1 MKIRYYIAYLLL
13 AVMMVAATGITV
25 FLLFRAYN
33 IDLNPDIKTFEF
45 SDIEEDLSFAPVSD
59 ENYRFVVNPYKTGN
73 PKNNQTVIIGP
84 FLSFILK
91 EAKIFVMFVAVL
103 AVLAL
108 IAYVITA
115 FIVLNRIINKNEEL
129 GISNEE

>member
-13 AVMMVAATGITV
+13 AVMMITAAGITV

-33 IDLNPDIKTFEF
+33 INYPDIKPLEF
-45 SDIEEDLSFAPVSD
+45 SDVEDDVSSAPVSD
-59 ENYRFVVNPYKTGN
+59 SNNVFVLNPYKTGN
-73 PKNNQTVIIGP
+73 PEHNQSVIFGVFI
-84 FLSFILK
+84 SYILK
-91 EAKIFVMFVAVL
+91 EVKLFIMFAAIL

-115 FIVLNRIINKNEEL
+115 FIVLNRIINPH
-129 GISNEE
+129 S

>member
-1 MKIRYYIAYLLL
+1 MKIRYYVAYFLL
-13 AVMMVAATGITV
+13 AVMMIAATGITV

-33 IDLNPDIKTFEF
+33 IDINLDMIPLEF
-45 SDIEEDLSFAPVSD
+45 SDNEEDLSFAPVFD
-59 ENYRFVVNPYKTGN
+59 ENYRFIVNPYKTGN
-73 PKNNQTVIIGP
+73 PKYHQAAVSGA

-91 EAKIFVMFVAVL
+91 EVKIFVTFAAVL

-115 FIVLNRIINKNEEL
+115 FIVLNRIFNKKVE
-129 GISNEE
+129 